1 MTFTRISSRFL
12 AALLIVTLCG
22 VPATVQAWQQP
33 TGGETQSAPAPTPV
47 PAEPVPGTGTESQ
60 PATLPPTQEPAPA
73 PTQQG
78 GAQPQTGTTVDPS
91 QGPLEPAPSDAAPE
105 ALPSAETPG
114 TAPGEQPTQEEE
126 TVVEQL
132 PDKPV
137 PQKPADPLGAA
148 TAQTGRTAGGAASK
162 PAGTAIAPAKQRQVR
177 SLLIKIGAI
186 AGAGL
191 ALGTVY
197 MLTRKTPGS
206 PPVAAAR

>member
-1 MTFTRISSRFL
+1 MTLIRFSNRVL
-12 AALLIVTLCG
+12 AALLIVGLCG

-33 TGGETQSAPAPTPV
+33 TRGETQGAPAPTPA
-47 PAEPVPGTGTESQ
+47 PAEPVPGTGTDSQ
-60 PATLPPTQEPAPA
+60 PATPPPTQETAPA

-78 GAQPQTGTTVDPS
+78 GQPHTGTTVDPS

-105 ALPSAETPG
+105 ALPSAEMPG
-114 TAPGEQPTQEEE
+114 TTPGEQPVQEDE

-132 PDKPV
+132 PEKPT

-186 AGAGL
+186 AGAGI

-206 PPVAAAR
+206 PPGAAVR